1 MGGNVATSVSE
12 WGHWEV
18 GSLPLVAA
26 LAVPDA
32 DPNWP
37 SVADL
42 FPLLGARGRVGAAL
56 VLMKTPPCLLLAALG
71 LGLAVPVSRATA
83 PVRPN
88 IVFIF
93 SDDHSLQT
101 IGAYGARL
109 SAFCREQQ
117 VTPHLDRLAARG
129 GIFPNSFCGNSLC
142 SPSRAA
148 ILTGLHSHAN
158 GVMTLGR
165 PIKEGLWTYPR
176 ALRAAGYQTAVFG
189 KWHLGTTVPEH
200 DEWLILPGQGR
211 YNDPVF
217 EGPQGNRNFTGYTT
231 DVITDLSLD
240 WLKRRDRSKPFF
252 LGVQHKAPHRNFT
265 PPPRY
270 FTWLDDVTVPE
281 PDTLFD
287 DYANRASPARLQ
299 KMSIEKDMTMGNDL
313 KVGEAYAREPGYAA
327 RNADFARRKP
337 EGRELVRWKYQQYL
351 KDYLRCVKAVDDSVG
366 RVVAALE
373 AEGLAEHTVVI
384 YSSDQGFYMGEHGW
398 FDKRW
403 IYEESVHMPFLIAWP
418 GVVAPGTRFDAMIQN
433 IDYAATFV
441 EIAGGRVPAGL
452 HGRSFV
458 PVLRGRTPADWRQ
471 SIYYH
476 YYDPGHGV
484 AKHYGVRTAR
494 FTLAHFYATNEWELF
509 DHQQDP
515 RQLRSVFADPAY
527 AGTVAALKAELARLR
542 TRYGDSDAIVPPTK
556 GDAAGG
562 RKQKKKAGG

>member
-1 MGGNVATSVSE
+1 
-12 WGHWEV
+12 
-18 GSLPLVAA
+18 L
-26 LAVPDA
+26 
-32 DPNWP
+32 
-37 SVADL
+37 
-42 FPLLGARGRVGAAL
+42 RGRRAPEAAPNLPMKTLLLPTLLALGAAL
-56 VLMKTPPCLLLAALG
+56 VPAAG
-71 LGLAVPVSRATA
+71 RAAA
-83 PVRPN
+83 PARPN

-109 SAFCREQQ
+109 AAFCREQQ
-117 VTPHLDRLAARG
+117 VTPQIDRLAARG
-129 GIFPNSFCGNSLC
+129 GFFPNSFCGNSLC

-148 ILTGLHSHAN
+148 ILTGLHGHAN

-176 ALRAAGYQTAVFG
+176 GLRAAGYQTAVFG

-217 EGPQGNRNFTGYTT
+217 EGPKGERTFQGYTT
-231 DVITDLSLD
+231 DIITDLSLE
-240 WLKRRDRSKPFF
+240 WLQRRDRSKPFF
-252 LGVQHKAPHRNFT
+252 LGVHHKAPHRNFI

-287 DYANRASPARLQ
+287 DYANRASPARNQ
-299 KMSIEKDMTMGNDL
+299 KMSIEKDMTLGSDL
-313 KVGEAYAREPGYAA
+313 KVGEQYARDPAYAA
-327 RNADFARRKP
+327 RNADFARRMP
-337 EGRELVRWKYQQYL
+337 AGRDLVRWKYQQYL

-373 AEGLAEHTVVI
+373 AAGLAQNTVVI

-418 GVVAPGTRFDAMIQN
+418 GVVAPGTRFEPMIQN

-441 EIAGGRVPAGL
+441 EIAGGQVPAGL

-458 PVLRGRTPADWRQ
+458 PVLRGQTPADWRQ

-494 FTLAHFYATNEWELF
+494 FTLAHFHATNEWELF
-509 DHQQDP
+509 DNEQDP
-515 RQLRSVFADPAY
+515 RQLRSVYADSAY
-527 AGTVAALKAELARLR
+527 QGTVAALKAELARLR
-542 TRYGDSDAIVPPTK
+542 AQYGDSEAIAPAPK
-556 GDAAGG
+556 GGDGAGK
-562 RKQKKKAGG
+562 RKKKGG